1 MFQIFQ
7 ESKIWV
13 ILLERAQLD
22 TEMSSVGSKKL
33 TWFKVQQK
41 LILRVGKLKI
51 QETFKWNIEKS
62 HLARTLDSYYGQY
75 DEEAVICTLKGDQAS
90 LEKRFKTP

>member
-1 MFQIFQ
+1 M
-7 ESKIWV
+7 E
-13 ILLERAQLD
+13 
-22 TEMSSVGSKKL
+22 
-33 TWFKVQQK
+33 
-41 LILRVGKLKI
+41 KLKI

-90 LEKRFKTP
+90 LEKSFKKPVRVMFVYRKLEAVDV

>member
-1 MFQIFQ
+1 M
-7 ESKIWV
+7 
-13 ILLERAQLD
+13 R
-22 TEMSSVGSKKL
+22 
-33 TWFKVQQK
+33 
-41 LILRVGKLKI
+41 KLKI

>member
-1 MFQIFQ
+1 M
-7 ESKIWV
+7 
-13 ILLERAQLD
+13 
-22 TEMSSVGSKKL
+22 
-33 TWFKVQQK
+33 
-41 LILRVGKLKI
+41 KI

-90 LEKRFKTP
+90 LEKSFKKPSGLRLYIGS

>member
-1 MFQIFQ
+1 M
-7 ESKIWV
+7 
-13 ILLERAQLD
+13 
-22 TEMSSVGSKKL
+22 
-33 TWFKVQQK
+33 
-41 LILRVGKLKI
+41 KI

-90 LEKRFKTP
+90 LEKSFKMPLGLRLYIRSWRLFGTSNFDTKVSSPLTANFGTTLKR

>member
-1 MFQIFQ
+1 MG
-7 ESKIWV
+7 
-13 ILLERAQLD
+13 
-22 TEMSSVGSKKL
+22 SVGSKKL
-33 TWFKVQQK
+33 KVQQN

-51 QETFKWNIEKS
+51 QETLKSNIEKS

-90 LEKRFKTP
+90 SKEFQLGCTCLEVE

>member
-1 MFQIFQ
+1 M
-7 ESKIWV
+7 
-13 ILLERAQLD
+13 R
-22 TEMSSVGSKKL
+22 
-33 TWFKVQQK
+33 
-41 LILRVGKLKI
+41 KLKI

-90 LEKRFKTP
+90 LEKSFKKPLGLRLYIRSWRPLVFGTKNFDTKVSSPLTANFGTTLKR

>member
-1 MFQIFQ
+1 M
-7 ESKIWV
+7 
-13 ILLERAQLD
+13 R
-22 TEMSSVGSKKL
+22 
-33 TWFKVQQK
+33 
-41 LILRVGKLKI
+41 KLKI

-90 LEKRFKTP
+90 LEKSF